1 MPSHRSAGPRRRWSP
16 QCARPPGCTCATEE
30 ASFGFREGSWVRQ
43 ASSQL
48 IDRVAWASASVEH
61 LGAARALRASCCA
74 KRRGL
79 RGLRFLL
86 SRVKRPPKKP
96 VPTPSAS
103 HPIEGQPPPPLS
115 NGQNRAHRSPTTSC
129 AADSARP
136 IICAVRTRGHISL
149 RDIQNMPTR
158 SKFVFFQGFLNF
170 LSKAPKFH
178 SVGGGMCML
187 FEICEKRPFQKC
199 MGWGGIGDHIFEYRG
214 RPFRRFRV
222 FRPQAAPLM
231 RAGHQLTGLPL
242 GAPTYCGVGAKW
254 KEVNGCILTC

>member
-1 MPSHRSAGPRRRWSP
+1 
-16 QCARPPGCTCATEE
+16 
-30 ASFGFREGSWVRQ
+30 
-43 ASSQL
+43 
-48 IDRVAWASASVEH
+48 
-61 LGAARALRASCCA
+61 
-74 KRRGL
+74 
-79 RGLRFLL
+79 
-86 SRVKRPPKKP
+86 
-96 VPTPSAS
+96 
-103 HPIEGQPPPPLS
+103 
-115 NGQNRAHRSPTTSC
+115 
-129 AADSARP
+129 
-136 IICAVRTRGHISL
+136 
-149 RDIQNMPTR
+149 MPTR

-242 GAPTYCGVGAKW
+242 GAPTYCGVGAEW

>member
-1 MPSHRSAGPRRRWSP
+1 MVAI
-16 QCARPPGCTCATEE
+16 
-30 ASFGFREGSWVRQ
+30 FGTRIFANDSSREPMGIGQ
-43 ASSQL
+43 A
-48 IDRVAWASASVEH
+48 
-61 LGAARALRASCCA
+61 
-74 KRRGL
+74 
-79 RGLRFLL
+79 
-86 SRVKRPPKKP
+86 P
-96 VPTPSAS
+96 VP
-103 HPIEGQPPPPLS
+103 IL
-115 NGQNRAHRSPTTSC
+115 RSDACQCP
-129 AADSARP
+129 ARSSLLK
-136 IICAVRTRGHISL
+136 GGSMSL

>member
-1 MPSHRSAGPRRRWSP
+1 MDQYPACTLFLSVLSP
-16 QCARPPGCTCATEE
+16 FLT
-30 ASFGFREGSWVRQ
+30 
-43 ASSQL
+43 QL
-48 IDRVAWASASVEH
+48 IMKVSCKCIPGARLNQSIACVGNKKAS
-61 LGAARALRASCCA
+61 GRF
-74 KRRGL
+74 RGIL
-79 RGLRFLL
+79 RGVGL
-86 SRVKRPPKKP
+86 
-96 VPTPSAS
+96 AS
-103 HPIEGQPPPPLS
+103 GSIRQR
-115 NGQNRAHRSPTTSC
+115 RAVAC
-129 AADSARP
+129 AD
-136 IICAVRTRGHISL
+136 ISL

-158 SKFVFFQGFLNF
+158 SKSVFFQGFLNF